1 MTASYTLYSD
11 FNCPFCYA
19 MHERLHE
26 MKVLARCE
34 WRGVQH
40 ASHLPR
46 PMQPWQGSLGAELRH
61 EVTVVQRLAPG
72 LPIALPP
79 GKPNTK
85 PAIEQAVVLLGRDRA
100 QGMVFV
106 RETYRAFW
114 CEGRDISDPG
124 VLRQLAEMA
133 GGSPNSNSISS
144 VTLRW
149 LPRSLLAVRNA
160 LSSSLARRRLVSPSK
175 WNWNESVGT
184 ITNGSRQVAQEWEAA
199 WHTTGQ
205 TGVPLMVS
213 PEGDL
218 LVGCAPPEQI
228 LRFFA

>member
-26 MKVLARCE
+26 MSVLARCE

-72 LPIALPP
+72 LPIVLPL
-79 GKPNTK
+79 GKPNTR

-100 QGMVFV
+100 QGMAFV

-124 VLRQLAEMA
+124 VLRQLAELA
-133 GGSPNSNSISS
+133 GGSP
-144 VTLRW
+144 
-149 LPRSLLAVRNA
+149 
-160 LSSSLARRRLVSPSK
+160 
-175 WNWNESVGT
+175 ESVGT
-184 ITNGSRQVAQEWEAA
+184 ITKGSRQVAQEWEAD

-205 TGVPLMVS
+205 AGVPLIVS

-218 LVGCAPPEQI
+218 FVGCAPPEQI
-228 LRFFA
+228 RRFFA

>member
-1 MTASYTLYSD
+1 MNEKRNLLYSD

-26 MKVLARCE
+26 MHLLALCE

-46 PMQPWQGSLGAELRH
+46 PMKPWQGSLGAELRH
-61 EVTVVQRLAPG
+61 EVSVVQRLAPG

-85 PAIEQAVVLLGRDRA
+85 PAIEQAVELLHRDPSHMMA
-100 QGMVFV
+100 FV

-124 VLRQLAEMA
+124 VLRQLVEQV
-133 GGSPNSNSISS
+133 GGS
-144 VTLRW
+144 LE
-149 LPRSLLAVRNA
+149 A
-160 LSSSLARRRLVSPSK
+160 
-175 WNWNESVGT
+175 VGT
-184 ITNGSRQVAQEWEAA
+184 INGEDRRVAQEWESA
-199 WHTTGQ
+199 WHATGQ
-205 TGVPLMVS
+205 AGVPLIVS
-213 PEGDL
+213 PDHYL
-218 LVGCAPPEQI
+218 LVGCAPAEDVR
-228 LRFFA
+228 RFFAR